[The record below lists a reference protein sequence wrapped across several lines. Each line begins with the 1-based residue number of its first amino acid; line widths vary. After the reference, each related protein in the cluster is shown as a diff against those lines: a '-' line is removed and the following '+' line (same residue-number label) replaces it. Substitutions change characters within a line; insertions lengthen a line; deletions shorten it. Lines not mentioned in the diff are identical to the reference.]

1 MDTQIEAIFK
11 YSAARLNTLEV
22 QRGPGQTDTSDG
34 TNGRTTFFA
43 SPLPLNT
50 RAVEAPET

>member
-11 YSAARLNTLEV
+11 YSARLNTLEV

-50 RAVEAPET
+50 RAVEAAET